1 MQLALLYHK
10 VFGHLEKFFAAR
22 IFSKIGVTVVVLT
35 RQDSTHAALMPCRR
49 TTTITAVLAE
59 KRTWVP
65 GGGFRGGPIQ
75 QRKHKGKLKDTEGT
89 GAFYEHMRHLSCCA
103 WDYGLTCR
111 CRLFVCV
118 AQRVVSLQTRAD
130 SSCVPR
136 YRAGSLCVRREAAC
150 RLEHGVWPR
159 ASPACRRWRP
169 ARRGRAPV
177 CRRW

>member
-35 RQDSTHAALMPCRR
+35 RQDSTHAVLMPCKR

-89 GAFYEHMRHLSCCA
+89 GAFTVHRHL
-103 WDYGLTCR
+103 L
-111 CRLFVCV
+111 RL
-118 AQRVVSLQTRAD
+118 
-130 SSCVPR
+130 PR
-136 YRAGSLCVRREAAC
+136 RAGLESDGQCAAPPASGAGEAA
-150 RLEHGVWPR
+150 RGLRPPGEGPPPGLEP
-159 ASPACRRWRP
+159 
-169 ARRGRAPV
+169 PV
-177 CRRW
+177 EIPKSKGLPSAHAGNNS

>member
-35 RQDSTHAALMPCRR
+35 RQDSTHAVLMPCKR

-89 GAFYEHMRHLSCCA
+89 GAFTVHCS
-103 WDYGLTCR
+103 
-111 CRLFVCV
+111 CRL
-118 AQRVVSLQTRAD
+118 
-130 SSCVPR
+130 VPR
-136 YRAGSLCVRREAAC
+136 RARSIAASD
-150 RLEHGVWPR
+150 RAEVTPR
-159 ASPACRRWRP
+159 T
-169 ARRGRAPV
+169 RRGRPP
-177 CRRW
+177 RRPPHPRSRPSP

>member
-35 RQDSTHAALMPCRR
+35 RQGSTHAVLMPCKR

-89 GAFYEHMRHLSCCA
+89 DAFRRSCA
-103 WDYGLTCR
+103 
-111 CRLFVCV
+111 V
-118 AQRVVSLQTRAD
+118 RAAPYNNEKHY
-130 SSCVPR
+130 VFALP
-136 YRAGSLCVRREAAC
+136 
-150 RLEHGVWPR
+150 
-159 ASPACRRWRP
+159 
-169 ARRGRAPV
+169 GRARLTKQRKEQMQIV
-177 CRRW
+177 LCFCSEDY

>member
-35 RQDSTHAALMPCRR
+35 RQDSTHAVLMPCKR

-89 GAFYEHMRHLSCCA
+89 GAFTVHCSLLTYAWLRERQRSTACTEAEHDA
-103 WDYGLTCR
+103 
-111 CRLFVCV
+111 
-118 AQRVVSLQTRAD
+118 
-130 SSCVPR
+130 
-136 YRAGSLCVRREAAC
+136 
-150 RLEHGVWPR
+150 
-159 ASPACRRWRP
+159 
-169 ARRGRAPV
+169 
-177 CRRW
+177 